1 MSDMAGLR
9 IPKLPPTIV
18 GTPSLAPNIYL
29 SNPVVSGLKSMYK
42 VGLCSRFNKNLTNRC
57 AAARRIDW
65 SFFEPRTNAYFTRRP

>member
-18 GTPSLAPNIYL
+18 GTPSLAPNIHL

-57 AAARRIDW
+57 AAEPIDAPRRGASIGHV
-65 SFFEPRTNAYFTRRP
+65 FII